1 MLILDEI
8 VNWCQRRNKKHSE
21 QMLEER
27 EGLISGETKSK
38 KEAQKQEGAGPN
50 VAITTAGLCFHS
62 MAEGVAMGAS
72 QYLGAISDGNKQA
85 VGATVVVAL
94 FIHKIP
100 ESVAFGSYLVH

>member
-1 MLILDEI
+1 
-8 VNWCQRRNKKHSE
+8 
-21 QMLEER
+21 
-27 EGLISGETKSK
+27 
-38 KEAQKQEGAGPN
+38 
-50 VAITTAGLCFHS
+50 